1 MIEIGGSDWFIQV
14 VQITYD
20 FEQGILLLDGF
31 VFHGVCQSA
40 NLGSYCLV
48 AESVQFSACRKR
60 VPPPWLYKEQISSFF
75 LSS

>member
-31 VFHGVCQSA
+31 VFHGVCQCQSRELL
-40 NLGSYCLV
+40 LGS
-48 AESVQFSACRKR
+48 
-60 VPPPWLYKEQISSFF
+60 
-75 LSS
+75 